1 MIEIIL
7 ETSKRL
13 IDAVPEGMHR
23 FLFDAFSMEERLN
36 GLVGPRGVG
45 KTTLLLQY
53 LREKRGAPG
62 EAVYA
67 AADHIFFNRTG
78 LLEFVRELHL
88 HDGTKFFVFDEVH
101 KYSGWEQELK
111 NIYDSFPEVH
121 VAFSGSSS
129 LARQRGRHD
138 LSRRAALSHLPGL
151 SFREFLNFRTGAAHA
166 CITFE
171 DLLANPSGISGE
183 LARIPRV
190 AGLFRDYLASGY
202 YPFFLEGGG
211 HFFEKLRAVVE
222 KSIHEDI
229 AANYSL
235 RTESLPNFKR
245 MLAFLATIP
254 PGGVNIHKMATNLGI
269 DDKTV
274 AHYLEILQETG
285 LVRPVSAGARGH
297 GALRRTGKVYLDNT
311 SLMHAVCEGL
321 GQVVDLG
328 TLRELFFVQ
337 SVENAGLKVQLSGK
351 GGDFQIGENLF
362 EVGAA
367 NKRRGQLPATDSN
380 EFVVKDGI
388 LVGGRRTIPLYLFG
402 FLY

>member
-13 IDAVPEGMHR
+13 IDAVPRDIHR
-23 FLFDAFSMEERLN
+23 FLFDAFSMEERLS

-53 LREKRGAPG
+53 LREKHGATG
-62 EAVYA
+62 ESVYA
-67 AADHIFFNRTG
+67 SADHIFFNRTG

-88 HDGTKFFVFDEVH
+88 HDGTRFFVFDEVH

-129 LARQRGRHD
+129 LALQRGRHD
-138 LSRRAALSHLPGL
+138 LSRRAIMSRLPGL
-151 SFREFLNFRTGAAHA
+151 SFREFLNFRTGSAHA
-166 CITFE
+166 SIKFE
-171 DLLANPSGISGE
+171 DLLGNSSGISGE
-183 LARIPRV
+183 VARIPRV
-190 AGLFRDYLASGY
+190 AGHFRDYMASGY

-229 AANYSL
+229 TANYSL

-245 MLAFLATIP
+245 ILAFLATIP

-285 LVRPVSAGARGH
+285 LVRPISEGVRGH
-297 GALRRTGKVYLDNT
+297 GVLRRNGKVYLDNT
-311 SLMHAVCEGL
+311 SLMNAVCEGL
-321 GQVVDLG
+321 GQEVDLG
-328 TLRELFFVQ
+328 TMRELFFVQ
-337 SVENAGLKVQLSGK
+337 SAENAGLKVELSGK
-351 GGDFQIGENLF
+351 GGDFFIGENLF
-362 EVGAA
+362 EVGGV
-367 NKRRGQLPATDSN
+367 NKRRGQLPATGGK

-388 LVGGRRTIPLYLFG
+388 LVGGRGTIPLHLFG